1 MKKMIKFYKIRIPLI
16 LISILVILYGA
27 WLYTGKNFVGEKD
40 LGIFTPKGF
49 NFGVEFQGGLVH
61 QITVYSGIS
70 IEEMRSF
77 TKESG
82 LGNDV
87 QQILI
92 DKNKQIGNEASFL
105 IRTILSNSDQK
116 AIESEPGMTPAKYFS
131 QRVDKLYSLIKEK
144 HGEKYEIT
152 GANLEKAN
160 RLYPDAMTGEIL
172 EERTAT
178 KRVVENVVKESEN
191 VISPVYSKGLRVQAL
206 GLIAFVLIIMLL
218 YIAVRF
224 KLKYAVGAI
233 AALIHD
239 AFVMLGFI
247 SFTQLSFDYTIVAA
261 ILFILGYSIN
271 DTIVIFD
278 RIRENF
284 IIIKDATEREIIN
297 RSINQTLARTIVT
310 SFTTFLAIFAL
321 FLWGGDKIYGFSASV
336 IVGLLSG
343 TYSSI
348 IIASPI
354 VEWWD
359 SFFNKENKIKKTV
372 INKDEQL
379 KSEDKKLGN
388 QKQKENFSALENRD
402 EKIVLSKKQMKK
414 LGSSKKKR

>member
-1 MKKMIKFYKIRIPLI
+1 MNTMIKFYKIRIPLI
-16 LISILVILYGA
+16 IFSIIVILSGA
-27 WLYTGKNFVGEKD
+27 WFYLGKNFVGDKN

-70 IEEMRSF
+70 IEEMRNF
-77 TKESG
+77 TNQSG

-92 DKNKQIGNEASFL
+92 DKNKQIGSEASFL
-105 IRTILSNSDQK
+105 IRTILTDKDQK
-116 AIESEPGMTPAKYFS
+116 TIESEPGMTPAKYFS

-144 HGEKYEIT
+144 YGEKYEIT
-152 GANLEKAN
+152 GADLEKAN
-160 RLYPDAMTGEIL
+160 SLYPDSMTGEIL

-191 VISPVYSKGLRVQAL
+191 VISPVYSKGIRMQAMM
-206 GLIAFVLIIMLL
+206 LIVFVLVIMLL

-224 KLKYAVGAI
+224 KVKYAVGAI
-233 AALIHD
+233 LALIHD
-239 AFVMLGFI
+239 ALVMLGFI
-247 SFTQLSFDYTIVAA
+247 SFTQLSFDYTIVAS

-284 IIIKDATEREIIN
+284 TILKDVSEREIIN
-297 RSINQTLARTIVT
+297 RSINQTLTRTIVT

-359 SFFNKENKIKKTV
+359 AFFGKREKAKIAVKQDTVKNDEVIEQKIKDTSSTPV
-372 INKDEQL
+372 ESKDE
-379 KSEDKKLGN
+379 KLT
-388 QKQKENFSALENRD
+388 
-402 EKIVLSKKQMKK
+402 LSKKQLKK
-414 LGSSKKKR
+414 LGGTKKKR